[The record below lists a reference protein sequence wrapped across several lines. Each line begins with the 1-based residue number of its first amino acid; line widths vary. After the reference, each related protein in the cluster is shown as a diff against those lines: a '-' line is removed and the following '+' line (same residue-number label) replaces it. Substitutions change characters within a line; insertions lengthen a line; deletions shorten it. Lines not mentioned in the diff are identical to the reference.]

1 MKAPRHAYPY
11 EAPPGVA
18 AVAGVLPLACAVITR
33 DEADNIGRCLG
44 SVAGLASE
52 IVVVDSGS
60 TDATCEIARA
70 YGARVIHR
78 DWTGFAAQKQFA
90 MDQCQQ
96 PWLLSLDADEALE
109 PASRAAIEALF
120 AGDNEPG
127 HSGYEINRLTWYL
140 GDWVRHTWYP
150 EWRLRLVRRDRAA
163 WREYNGHDLLTVDGE
178 TGRLSGHLLHYTYRD
193 LEHHMQQSIGY
204 ARMSGQQL
212 AESDRRIPV
221 SKLVFSPLGRFIRL
235 YLLKQGWRDG
245 WRGLLLAFSSVMSA
259 FLKYAF
265 ALEARQ
271 ARNRAKNSP
280 GGDS

>member
-11 EAPPGVA
+11 EATPGSA
-18 AVAGVLPLACAVITR
+18 AVAGPLPLACAVITR
-33 DEADNIGRCLG
+33 DEADNIGRCLA
-44 SVAGLASE
+44 SVAGLVRE

-60 TDATCEIARA
+60 TDATCEIARE

-90 MDQCQQ
+90 MDQCSQ

-109 PASRAAIEALF
+109 PAARAAIEALF
-120 AGDNEPG
+120 AGDSEPA
-127 HSGYEINRLTWYL
+127 HAGYEINRLTWYL

-163 WREYNGHDLLTVDGE
+163 WRDYNGHDYLAVDGE
-178 TGRLSGHLLHYTYRD
+178 VARLGGHLLHYSYRN
-193 LEHHMQQSIGY
+193 LEHHMQQSIHY
-204 ARMSGQQL
+204 ARMSGLQL
-212 AESDRRIPV
+212 AQGDRRIPI
-221 SKLVFSPLGRFIRL
+221 SKLFFSPLGRFIRL

-245 WRGLLLAFSSVMSA
+245 WRGVLLAFSSVMSG

-271 ARNRAKNSP
+271 ARDSAKTP
-280 GGDS
+280 PDGDS